1 MCFEISVCNTK
12 VPFYLQQREGVMG
25 RGLGRGRGGGGP
37 VRGRGEFGGGPGRGL
52 GRGDGFRG
60 SQEETQFAVPADKCG
75 LVIGKGL
82 SLKYCIYIQVWLGH
96 RKRFVIEIL
105 YLFVNLL

>member
-1 MCFEISVCNTK
+1 
-12 VPFYLQQREGVMG
+12 MG
-25 RGLGRGRGGGGP
+25 HGLGGGRGGGGP
-37 VRGRGEFGGGPGRGL
+37 VRGHGEFGGGLGRGL
-52 GRGDGFRG
+52 GRGDSFRG

-75 LVIGKGL
+75 LVFGKGL

-105 YLFVNLL
+105 YLYTSVAWSSEKVCH

>member
-1 MCFEISVCNTK
+1 MLMLLVCFEISVCNTK
-12 VPFYLQQREGVMG
+12 VPFFLQQREGGMG
-25 RGLGRGRGGGGP
+25 RELGRGRGGGGT

-52 GRGDGFRG
+52 WREEGFRG

-82 SLKYCIYIQVWLGH
+82 SLKYCIYITTCYIFRSPG
-96 RKRFVIEIL
+96 
-105 YLFVNLL
+105 

>member
-1 MCFEISVCNTK
+1 MQYK
-12 VPFYLQQREGVMG
+12 GPFDLQQREGGMG
-25 RGLGRGRGGGGP
+25 CGLGGGRGGGGP

-82 SLKYCIYIQVWLGH
+82 SLKYYIYITNSYI
-96 RKRFVIEIL
+96 FVKM
-105 YLFVNLL
+105 

>member
-1 MCFEISVCNTK
+1 MPVLLVFFEISVCNTK
-12 VPFYLQQREGVMG
+12 VPFYLQQRERGIG
-25 RGLGRGRGGGGP
+25 RGLGRGRGGGGT

-52 GRGDGFRG
+52 GRGFRG

-82 SLKYCIYIQVWLGH
+82 SLKYCIYITNSYI
-96 RKRFVIEIL
+96 FVKML
-105 YLFVNLL
+105 